1 MASLVASG
9 PRRPRAVSLDAGGV
23 LLLPDPERVRA
34 ALRPLLTEHRAPPG
48 RAATR
53 PGSLRLLLADER
65 LVAAHYA
72 GMAAFD
78 RPAASPVV
86 RSARY
91 RAAYARALGFAG
103 PALPATLAALGA
115 CFAEAGLW
123 SVPAPGARLVV
134 GCLAA
139 WGVPVVVV
147 SNTEHGEA
155 AALLARAGIWSHP
168 VPVHPR
174 DPRVPGSPAQGGPPT
189 APAAPPTAP
198 AAPPVAATPP
208 WRSSGPP
215 VVDSARVGVAK
226 PDPAIFRFALDA
238 LDVGPEA
245 LLHVGDSSAA
255 DVAGATAAGIAALHL
270 DPLDRCPD
278 RRHPHLASL
287 LELLGRF
294 DPAGGSEP
302 G

>member
-1 MASLVASG
+1 MESLLASKPV
-9 PRRPRAVSLDAGGV
+9 RPRAVSLDAGGV
-23 LLLPDPERVRA
+23 LLLPDPERVRT
-34 ALRPLLTEHRAPPG
+34 ALEPVLTDRPARPG

-53 PGSLRLLLADER
+53 AGSIPSRLADDR

-72 GMAAFD
+72 AMAAFD
-78 RPAASPVV
+78 RPAASPDV

-91 RAAYARALGFAG
+91 RAAYGRALGFAG
-103 PALPATLAALGA
+103 PALPAALAALAA
-115 CFAEAGLW
+115 CFAQPGLW
-123 SVPAPGARLVV
+123 SAPAPGARVV
-134 GCLAA
+134 VTCLAA

-155 AALLARAGIWSHP
+155 AALLARAGIWPHP
-168 VPVHPR
+168 VPVRPR
-174 DPRVPGSPAQGGPPT
+174 DALVPGSAAESGPPT
-189 APAAPPTAP
+189 APAAPPP
-198 AAPPVAATPP
+198 AATPP
-208 WRSSGPP
+208 SRSSGPP

-238 LDVGPEA
+238 LGVGPEA

-278 RRHPHLASL
+278 RRHRHLASL

-294 DPAGGSEP
+294 DPTGGSEP

>member
-1 MASLVASG
+1 MVRPDRDSGSRRHRRASPGAPSRHRRSWDHGIARCQRPSSAAGRLARRRRRPPPARSRTRPARPPAAPDRTSGPAG
-9 PRRPRAVSLDAGGV
+9 PRRDPARLGPLASGRRAPRRRPLRRHGG
-23 LLLPDPERVRA
+23 
-34 ALRPLLTEHRAPPG
+34 LRPADRFA
-48 RAATR
+48 RR
-53 PGSLRLLLADER
+53 PES
-65 LVAAHYA
+65 
-72 GMAAFD
+72 
-78 RPAASPVV
+78 
-86 RSARY
+86 RY

-123 SVPAPGARLVV
+123 SVPAPGARVVV

-155 AALLARAGIWSHP
+155 ATLLARAGIWSHP
-168 VPVHPR
+168 VPVRPR
-174 DPRVPGSPAQGGPPT
+174 DARVPGSAAQG
-189 APAAPPTAP
+189 
-198 AAPPVAATPP
+198 
-208 WRSSGPP
+208 
-215 VVDSARVGVAK
+215 
-226 PDPAIFRFALDA
+226 
-238 LDVGPEA
+238 GPEA

-294 DPAGGSEP
+294 HPAGGSEP